1 MLTNLIIKNY
11 ALIDHLN
18 VDFDKG
24 LISITGETGAGKSIL
39 LGGLSLVLGKRA
51 DLSSIKNT
59 EEKCVIEASFSI
71 ENYNLEEFFKEQD
84 LDFEKQT
91 IIRREILPS
100 GKSRAFVNDT
110 PVTLDVLSSL
120 GGRLIDIHSQHQT
133 LKLTD
138 NNFQFQVIDAIGDV
152 REELSLYQD
161 KLSDYLLLK
170 KELKSLIEFQQQA
183 DKDYDYNS
191 FLLEELKAAQLK
203 SGMLADLEATF
214 EQLNNVDEIAT
225 RVTQA
230 LQLFGEEQIG
240 ILPSLNELKS
250 SFHRLGSFGK
260 SYKDLSDRIE
270 SVLIELDDV
279 YNEVLSL
286 EENLEADPAELE
298 KVNEKLQLIYNLQKK
313 HNVLEVTELLEI
325 QQQLELQVSKTE
337 NLESDI
343 KEMQLKLMTK
353 EEALDKVALKLHE
366 KRIQGIPALK
376 KHLEDTL
383 VNLGMPNA
391 QFGIELTPN
400 AHYLSNGKDS
410 LSFLFSANKGGQ
422 FNELKKAASGG
433 ELSRIMLAIKS
444 LLAQYMHLPTIM
456 FDEIDTGV
464 SGEVSNK
471 MADIMYQMSK
481 SMQVFTITHL
491 PQVAAKGDQHY
502 KVYKEEIQGVT
513 TSQMKKLNLQQ
524 RVVEIAEMLGG
535 KDISSSARAHA
546 NELLIKRN

>member
-71 ENYNLEEFFKEQD
+71 ENYNLEEFFNEQD

-152 REELSLYQD
+152 REDLSLYQD

-191 FLLEELKAAQLK
+191 FLLEELKAAKLK
-203 SGMLADLEATF
+203 PGMLADLEATF

-260 SYKDLSDRIE
+260 SYKELSDRIE

-313 HNVLEVTELLEI
+313 HNVLEVTELLEL

-337 NLESDI
+337 NLENDI

-353 EEALDKVALKLHE
+353 EEALDKVALKLHK

-383 VNLGMPNA
+383 VSLGMPNA

-513 TSQMKKLNLQQ
+513 TSQMKKLSQEQ
-524 RVVEIAEMLGG
+524 RVIEIAEMLGG

>member
-11 ALIDHLN
+11 ALIDHLD

-59 EEKCVIEASFSI
+59 DEKCVIEASFAI
-71 ENYNLEEFFKEQD
+71 EHYQLEEFFKNED
-84 LDFEKQT
+84 LDFETQT

-120 GGRLIDIHSQHQT
+120 GVRLIDIHSQHQT

-152 REELSLYQD
+152 GEELSQYSA
-161 KLSDYLLLK
+161 KLSEYHVLK

-191 FLLEELKAAQLK
+191 FLLEELKAAKLK
-203 SGMLADLEATF
+203 PGMLTDLEATY
-214 EQLNNVDEIAT
+214 EKLNNVEEIGA
-225 RVTQA
+225 RVSQA
-230 LQLFGEEQIG
+230 IQLFGADQVG
-240 ILPSLNELKS
+240 LLTTLNELKT
-250 SFHRLGSFGK
+250 SFHRLSNFGDT
-260 SYKDLSDRIE
+260 YKELSSRIE

-279 YNEVLSL
+279 YGEIQSL
-286 EENLEADPAELE
+286 EEDLEADPAALE
-298 KVNEKLQLIYNLQKK
+298 EVNQKLQLIYNLQKK
-313 HNVLEVTELLEI
+313 HGVLEIAELLEL
-325 QQQLELQVSKTE
+325 QQQLEQQVSKTE
-337 NLESDI
+337 NLENDI
-343 KEMQLKLMTK
+343 KQLQLDVMTK
-353 EEALDKVALKLHE
+353 EEVLDKLALELHK
-366 KRIQGIPALK
+366 KRIKGIPALT

-383 VNLGMPNA
+383 VSLGMPNA
-391 QFGIELTPN
+391 QFEIRLTPN
-400 AHYLSNGKDS
+400 AHYLANGKDT

-433 ELSRIMLAIKS
+433 ELSRIMLAIKA

-481 SMQVFTITHL
+481 TMQVFTITHL

-513 TSQMKKLNLQQ
+513 TSQMKKLDKQQ

>member
-59 EEKCVIEASFSI
+59 DEKCVIEASFAI
-71 ENYNLEEFFKEQD
+71 GNYQLEEFFIQQD
-84 LDFEKQT
+84 LDFEQQT

-110 PVTLDVLSSL
+110 PVTLDVLSAL
-120 GGRLIDIHSQHQT
+120 GIRLIDIHSQHQT

-138 NNFQFQVIDAIGDV
+138 NDFQFQVIDAIGDV
-152 REELSLYQD
+152 SKQLDLYKD
-161 KLSDYLLLK
+161 KLSNYLALK

-191 FLLEELKAAQLK
+191 FLLEELRSAKLK
-203 SGMLADLEATF
+203 QGMLAELEATF
-214 EQLNNVDEIAT
+214 EQLNNVDEIAS
-225 RVTQA
+225 RVKQS
-230 LQLFGEEQIG
+230 LQLFSEEQMG
-240 ILPSLNELKS
+240 VLPSLNEIKS
-250 SFHRLGSFGK
+250 NFNRLGSFGK
-260 SYKDLSDRIE
+260 IYKELSDRID
-270 SVLIELDDV
+270 SVFIELDDV
-279 YNEVLSL
+279 FNEMLSL
-286 EENLEADPAELE
+286 EENLEADPVALE

-313 HNVLEVTELLEI
+313 HNVLEVTELIEI
-325 QQQLELQVSKTE
+325 QKQLELQVSKTE
-337 NLESDI
+337 NLESEI
-343 KEMQLKLMTK
+343 KEMQLKLMTM
-353 EEALDKVALKLHE
+353 EEILDKIALELHN
-366 KRIQGIPALK
+366 KRAKGIPSLK
-376 KHLEDTL
+376 EHLESTL
-383 VNLGMPNA
+383 ASLGMPNA
-391 QFGIELTPN
+391 QFEIELTHGE
-400 AHYLSNGKDS
+400 HYHSNGKDN

-433 ELSRIMLAIKS
+433 ELSRIMLAIKA
-444 LLAQYMHLPTIM
+444 LLAQYRHLPTIM

-471 MADIMYQMSK
+471 MAEIMYQMSK
-481 SMQVFTITHL
+481 TMQVFTITHL

-502 KVYKEEIQGVT
+502 KVYKEEVQGVT
-513 TSQMKKLNLQQ
+513 TSQMKKLNQEQ

-546 NELLIKRN
+546 NELLVKRN